1 MDVGKNATEKAVDMR
16 GWMLATA
23 LVALPTPSLAGT
35 LTCRFTEPFLSITY
49 DSQTGIATL
58 VSADVTDPD
67 TGKPVPEILATGAKL
82 QSVPPDDYHPK
93 LKLEK
98 DGKTILELALT
109 GQGSDGMSDNI
120 FPLEGKY
127 GGLIGGC
134 ETGKYPAFDTYD
146 LLQDIGAPQ

>member
-1 MDVGKNATEKAVDMR
+1 MKL
-16 GWMLATA
+16 WMLAIA
-23 LVALPTPSLAGT
+23 LVLSPAHGWAGT

-49 DSQTGIATL
+49 DSQTGTATL

-67 TGKPVPEILATGAKL
+67 TGTPVPEILAQGAKL
-82 QSVPPDDYHPK
+82 QSVPPDDYQPK

-98 DGKTILELALT
+98 DGKTILELELT
-109 GQGSDGMSDNI
+109 GQGSDGMSENI
-120 FPLEGKY
+120 FPFEAKY